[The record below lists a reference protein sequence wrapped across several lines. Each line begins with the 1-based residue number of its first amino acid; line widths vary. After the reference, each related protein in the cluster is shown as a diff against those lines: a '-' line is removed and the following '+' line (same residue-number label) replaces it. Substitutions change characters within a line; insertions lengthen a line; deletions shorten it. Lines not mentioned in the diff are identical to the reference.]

1 MVFYGL
7 FDFELK
13 QNNLSDLKTY
23 TLFHEVQQLY
33 IELCKEVTLY
43 KINTSMDTDQFLI
56 TI

>member
-23 TLFHEVQQLY
+23 ILFHEVQQLY
-33 IELCKEVTLY
+33 IEL
-43 KINTSMDTDQFLI
+43 
-56 TI
+56 